1 MCCFHA
7 SRWRFSARAQCP
19 NSVVKIQCLHAI
31 GQFNCPGSMSQLN
44 VLCPC
49 IPVALKGH
57 ARIQCLSAGSSFQLN
72 GPSQLSRFDLPGQ
85 CFISTPFG
93 GSARMPQAR
102 SSSTSSVH
110 SFQFN
115 RSEFNSV
122 QYHLICPSPM
132 LSGGSHG
139 DAPSQ
144 PTFRQCGHIG
154 RRMALPYVDAPC
166 LAFTGL
172 PW

>member
-1 MCCFHA
+1 VLLPCIPVALLC
-7 SRWRFSARAQCP
+7 SS
-19 NSVVKIQCLHAI
+19 
-31 GQFNCPGSMSQLN
+31 SMSQLCGQNSVSPRNRSIQLSRFN

-57 ARIQCLSAGSSFQLN
+57 ARIQCLSAVSSFQLN

-115 RSEFNSV
+115 RSQFNSV

-154 RRMALPYVDAPC
+154 RRMAAPC